1 MIVAVS
7 LLPLSAA
14 VLSMGLVLLA
24 VFSPPRRTPAT
35 MYFILLNLGLALW
48 ALAYAIDLNLAPAGE
63 VTLAAYGTT
72 RWWLLVAIVVGSSAG
87 FTYWFLFGAA
97 VREHGFWVRP
107 AGIAL
112 AHVPALYAIA
122 VVLTNARFHLFSR
135 VVRGHVAYGLPA
147 IPYQAMTFLLSL
159 AGSWMVTTS
168 VLRRFGRRSAGLVGG
183 ASGVLVLASLL
194 WWTRSLTGVPL
205 PINPIPA
212 IWPAMSAVLGYQ
224 VLRYGLA
231 DIVPTASLR
240 GIMENTDAG
249 LAYLDRAFR
258 FVAVNAAFTQQVR
271 RSEQELIGRSYF
283 DLVSDHSRRE
293 LFERVIDSG
302 EGVAFRADPFALGD
316 RQRRESYW
324 DWRLAPV
331 RAGRHVSGLVLSLTD
346 VSQAVREQE
355 LSRALYEIQSHV
367 NEALDAYAPLPEAA
381 AMAASAVWADS
392 ASIVVQRR
400 GSWQLMQ
407 HSERP
412 DAEWEDFEPE
422 DNQLLDLALANQR
435 PLAVHDAQH
444 DARVDPYVMELLGIK
459 GALVV
464 PLVAGDRLLGALSV
478 EYREVPGAFGV
489 AERDFLVTVADAIAV
504 AVQNARLYQAER
516 RIAERLQESMLT
528 VPDRIDGLDFAH
540 FYRSATETAKVGGDF
555 YDVFETEPGRVG
567 VLIGDVAGKG
577 IEAAVV
583 TSLVKNT
590 IRAEAYENR
599 CPGDVLTHANDI
611 LRRQLEAEVFVT
623 AFFGLLD
630 TATGQLSY
638 ASAGHPAPL
647 LRRARGGLL
656 ALDVTNGI
664 LASFVGIAYSPT
676 DVTLS
681 AGDTLLLF
689 TDGVIEARRD
699 TDLFGEERLASVVR
713 TADADPRALV
723 RTVYERVIA
732 YTGDCLADDV
742 ALLALR
748 FEGVAGRE
756 TVAAGEGEGAAK
768 RTV

>member
-1 MIVAVS
+1 MIVALS

-14 VLSMGLVLLA
+14 ILSIGLVLLA
-24 VFSPPRRTPAT
+24 VFSPPRRTPAAT
-35 MYFILLNLGLALW
+35 YFILLNSGLALW
-48 ALAYAIDLNLAPAGE
+48 AFAYAIDLNLAPARE
-63 VTLAAYGTT
+63 VTLAAYGTS

-97 VREHGFWVRP
+97 VRERGLWVRP

-122 VVLTNARFHLFSR
+122 VVLTNSRFHLFSR
-135 VVRGHVAYGLPA
+135 VVNGRVAYAPLA
-147 IPYQAMTFLLSL
+147 IPYEAMTFLLSL

-183 ASGVLVLASLL
+183 ASGVLILASLA
-194 WWTRSLTGVPL
+194 WWTRSFTGLPL

-249 LAYLDRAFR
+249 LAYLDRTFR
-258 FVAVNAAFTQQVR
+258 FVAVNAAFTKQVGR
-271 RSEQELIGRSYF
+271 TEAELIGRSYF
-283 DLVSDHSRRE
+283 ELVSEHSRRE
-293 LFERVIDSG
+293 LFERVVDTG
-302 EGVAFRADPFALGD
+302 ESLSFRADPFALGD

-324 DWRLAPV
+324 DWRLSPV
-331 RAGRHVSGLVLSLTD
+331 RAGEHVNGLVLSFTD
-346 VSQAVREQE
+346 VSEAVREQE
-355 LSRALYEIQSHV
+355 LSRTLYDIQSRV
-367 NEALDAYAPLPEAA
+367 NEALDAYSPLQEAA
-381 AMAASAVWADS
+381 AMAATAVWADS

-407 HSERP
+407 HCERP
-412 DAEWEDFEPE
+412 TAEWEDFEPE
-422 DNQLLDLALANQR
+422 DNPLLAMALSDQR
-435 PLAVHDAQH
+435 PLAVRDAQH
-444 DARVDPYVMELLGIK
+444 DSRVDSYVMELLGIK
-459 GALVV
+459 GALVA
-464 PLVAGDRLLGALSV
+464 PLVAGERLIGALSV
-478 EYREVPGAFGV
+478 EYREVPGMFGV

-504 AVQNARLYQAER
+504 AIQNARLYHAER

-528 VPDRIDGLDFAH
+528 VPDRVDGLEFAH

-656 ALDVTNGI
+656 ALDVVDGI
-664 LASFVGIAYSPT
+664 LASFVGVAYSPT

-681 AGDTLLLF
+681 SGDTLLLF

-699 TDLFGEERLASVVR
+699 SDLFGEERLASVVR
-713 TADADPRALV
+713 AADADPRALV
-723 RTVYERVIA
+723 RTVYERVLA
-732 YTGDCLADDV
+732 YTGDRLADDI

-748 FEGVAGRE
+748 FEGVAARE
-756 TVAAGEGEGAAK
+756 PAVAGEPAITAK
-768 RTV
+768 RIV